1 LSLVAVIL
9 LRTLQIYG
17 WILVGRIILSF
28 IPMFSPGWQPPP
40 FLTPLVDLIYGMTEP
55 PLQFI
60 RRYVPQPMG
69 FPFDLSFIILYVIV
83 RLILPQVIIYSLAGF

>member
-1 LSLVAVIL
+1 MTLLAEIL

-28 IPMFSPGWQPPP
+28 IPLFSPGWSPPP
-40 FLTPLVDLIYGMTEP
+40 ISSPIVDLIYGMTEP

-83 RLILPQVIIYSLAGF
+83 RLILPQVIIFALAGF

>member
-1 LSLVAVIL
+1 LNLIGVIL
-9 LRTLQIYG
+9 LNTLAIYG
-17 WILVGRIILSF
+17 WILIGRIILSF
-28 IPMFSPGWQPPP
+28 IPLFSPGWQPPP
-40 FLTPLVDLIYGMTEP
+40 FLTPIVDLIYGKTEP

>member
-1 LSLVAVIL
+1 MSLVAVIL

-17 WILVGRIILSF
+17 WILTGRIILSF
-28 IPMFSPGWQPPP
+28 IPMFNPGWQPPP
-40 FLTPLVDLIYGMTEP
+40 FLTPIVDLIYGMTEP

-69 FPFDLSFIILYVIV
+69 FPFDLSFIVLFVIV
-83 RLILPQVIIYSLAGF
+83 RLILPRVILYSLGGF